1 MIKSAIY
8 NNRQLCTLMPQ
19 PKNQTP
25 GSSDRINAL
34 FWGGEIPNSDREF
47 SPFFYAE
54 ARIDFNDVRT
64 GFRETVSLKKA
75 LELFSDQDLIWADDM
90 IRDIDPDKIGV
101 IAPDGISLQS
111 LPNFVDEQ
119 FISRME
125 SKLIQYLMRRF
136 EAKVYRNSVLNIY
149 SFSGELLSQFSSRCF
164 ELLDSPMR
172 HELASL
178 HEVYNRK
185 LTQIKQKYLGYEDD
199 SGEFETAKLD
209 SRNRDAISRIS
220 ERMAELFLRAEFS
233 LRPVAGPFR
242 NLQGAQ
248 ELEERLLSLELESQQ
263 VIAKLWDSYA
273 EKARAID
280 EYVLHPN
287 LKDIHLVRSCILWM
301 PKNCR

>member
-1 MIKSAIY
+1 
-8 NNRQLCTLMPQ
+8 MPQ
-19 PKNQTP
+19 PKEQTSK
-25 GSSDRINAL
+25 GSDKINKL
-34 FWGGEIPNSDREF
+34 FWSAELPNPDCQF

-54 ARIDFNDVRT
+54 AKIDFNDVRT
-64 GFRETVSLKKA
+64 GFRETIGLKKA
-75 LELFSDQDLIWADDM
+75 LELLSGEDLIWADDM
-90 IRDIDPDKIGV
+90 IRDVDSDNIGV
-101 IAPDGISLQS
+101 AAPDGIRLEG
-111 LPNFVDEQ
+111 LPDFVDAQ

-125 SKLIQYLMRRF
+125 VKLIQYLMRRF

-149 SFSGELLSQFSSRCF
+149 SFPGELLNQFSSRCL
-164 ELLDSPMR
+164 ELFDGPMR
-172 HELASL
+172 QELASL

-185 LTQIKQKYLGYEDD
+185 MTQIKQKYLGCEDD

-209 SRNRDAISRIS
+209 SRNRDTFSRIS
-220 ERMAELFLRAEFS
+220 ERVAELFLRAELT

-248 ELEERLLSLELESQQ
+248 ELEERLLSLELEAQQ
-263 VIAKLWDSYA
+263 VIARLWDSYA